1 MNHLPHTLRAM
12 AAICLALAASAA
24 AASFPGATDEP
35 LASLQAAFARSVTPG
50 EQADRHQM
58 LMGTVFARIHR
69 SYATEADLHAVAAAA
84 TKVLEALPP
93 GEGDPAEV
101 FRKSVN
107 AGLRVLDPYSRYLD
121 PRAHAADRA
130 ESSGSFV
137 GLGLEVEAGDGG
149 VRVVATMPGSP
160 ATRAGLQSGDT
171 IVRVDDEPMQGVP
184 LADAIARMRGEAGT
198 PVSVTVRRADLPEPF
213 TLALVRDTIRRQS
226 LRWNMEG
233 DVLVLRLGGFRGRV
247 TTELEEAVAQ
257 ASAARAPKAAVL
269 DLRGNPGGL
278 LREAVTVAD
287 AFLSQGE
294 IVSVRGRL
302 PSNQRRWQ
310 ADAAELLAGLPMV
323 VLIDR
328 RSASAAELV
337 ADALQDHGR
346 AKVMGQRS
354 FGKGSV
360 QATYSLGPE
369 MGALKL
375 TTSLYHGP
383 SGRTVQRAGVLPDI
397 ELLAP
402 QRPARAG
409 ADAVTEPSMSDAQAP
424 RVQVEQA
431 RCAALYKV
439 PDPGLACAI
448 AYLQAADL
456 EAFVEATR
464 TPQP

>member
-1 MNHLPHTLRAM
+1 MRHLPTTFRATV
-12 AAICLALAASAA
+12 AACLVLAAATAA
-24 AASFPGATDEP
+24 AAVPVPPDDP
-35 LASLQAAFARSVTPG
+35 LAPLQAAFARSVTPG
-50 EQADRHQM
+50 EQAERHQI
-58 LMGTVFARIHR
+58 LLGTVFARLQR
-69 SYATEADLHAVAAAA
+69 SYATEVDLHAVAAAA
-84 TKVLEALPP
+84 AKVLEPLPP
-93 GEGDPAEV
+93 GEGDPADL
-101 FRKSVN
+101 FRKAVN
-107 AGLRVLDPYSRYLD
+107 AGLRTLDPYSRYLD
-121 PRAHAADRA
+121 ARAHANDRA

-149 VRVVATMPGSP
+149 VRVVAPMPGSP
-160 ATRAGLQSGDT
+160 AARAGLQPGDT
-171 IVRVDDEPMQGVP
+171 IVRVDDEPLQGVP
-184 LADAIARMRGEAGT
+184 LADAIARMRGEPGT
-198 PVSVTVRRADLPEPF
+198 SVSVTIRRAALPEPF

-226 LRWNMEG
+226 LRWSMEG

-247 TTELEEAVAQ
+247 TTELEEAIVQ
-257 ASAARAPKAAVL
+257 ASAVHAPKAAVL

-287 AFLSQGE
+287 TFLNQGE
-294 IVSVRGRL
+294 IVSVRGRQ
-302 PSNQRRWQ
+302 PGNQRRWQ

-360 QATYSLGPE
+360 QATYPLGPE

-402 QRPARAG
+402 PRPARAG
-409 ADAVTEPSMSDAQAP
+409 ADPAPEPSMSDAQAP
-424 RVQVEQA
+424 RVQVEQS

-439 PDPGLACAI
+439 ADPGLACAI
-448 AYLQAADL
+448 AYLKAGDVQAFI
-456 EAFVEATR
+456 EALH
-464 TPQP
+464 